1 MRKQYIDRP
10 VAATQ
15 IQNRGNRKNY
25 ILVAMVSVLATL
37 GLVASGLLLSQIF
50 GSREA
55 MPTASTEF
63 DAPANT
69 QATVGSGEI
78 QPGFVQPALGNKA
91 LVELT
96 AVRRIPGA
104 PDEVSVEMLINRL
117 ADDVAA
123 SDMINVGSTSA
134 RNPLTNE
141 TYQGVDF
148 FKRSSG
154 IMPLSPM
161 NPGQPVEAYVVL
173 KVPAGVRAIDI
184 FVPESEVGVFKN
196 VPIADANQV
205 PSAANKSPVSSS
217 PVQSPLAPV
226 HRVPSSSN

>member
-1 MRKQYIDRP
+1 MPKQYIDRS
-10 VAATQ
+10 VVATQ

-50 GSREA
+50 GSQEA

-78 QPGFVQPALGNKA
+78 QPRQFVQSALGDKA

-104 PDEVSVEMLINRL
+104 PDEVSVEMLIHRL
-117 ADDVAA
+117 AGDVAGR
-123 SDMINVGSTSA
+123 DMINVGSTGA

-154 IMPLSPM
+154 MMPLSPM
-161 NPGQPVEAYVVL
+161 NPGQPVEGYVVL
-173 KVPAGVRAIDI
+173 KVPAGVSAIDI

-205 PSAANKSPVSSS
+205 PSAVNKSDPVSSS

-226 HRVPSSSN
+226 PRVP